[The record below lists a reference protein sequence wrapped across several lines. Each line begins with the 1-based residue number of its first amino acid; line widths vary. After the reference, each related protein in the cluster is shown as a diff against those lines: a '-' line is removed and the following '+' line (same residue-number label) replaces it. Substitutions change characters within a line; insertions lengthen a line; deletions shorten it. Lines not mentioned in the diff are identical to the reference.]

1 MRASAVESLAA
12 STGTRRRPSGELVAL
27 AAALRQSFATFFSHL
42 DFFLVFFRLDFLHPE
57 WMDPF

>member
-1 MRASAVESLAA
+1 VESLAA